1 MPGAPGLKGDTGL
14 PGVPGAPGK
23 PGEMGMRGPQGRDG
37 NPGPA
42 GQAGPPGPRGYN
54 GNDGKP
60 GPMGPAGPPGP
71 PGPPGETLGYDVAAL
86 TALLNQGQTKGVDVL
101 GDQPMLDQLGEGLTD
116 EEKHALV
123 LKAYEHVKASF
134 IRLTRPNGQQSA
146 PAKTC
151 RDLFAAYPEYNSGEY
166 WIDPNEGDPQ
176 DAILVYCEKERR
188 ATCIRPQPKQTK
200 VISYK
205 GKEEEEAWL
214 SELPSGMKIHYKTDS
229 YQMGFLQ
236 LMSAKASQQITF
248 HCKNTVAYKD
258 EKKDTLRNGL
268 KLLSWNDAELTP
280 DGPQRLRYE
289 ADEDGCR
296 KRSNNWDKSVLTYT
310 TDKSQRLPI
319 VDIAVRDIGNAN
331 QEFRIEL
338 GAACFY

>member
-1 MPGAPGLKGDTGL
+1 
-14 PGVPGAPGK
+14 
-23 PGEMGMRGPQGRDG
+23 MRV
-37 NPGPA
+37 
-42 GQAGPPGPRGYN
+42 
-54 GNDGKP
+54 
-60 GPMGPAGPPGP
+60 
-71 PGPPGETLGYDVAAL
+71 T
-86 TALLNQGQTKGVDVL
+86 
-101 GDQPMLDQLGEGLTD
+101 
-116 EEKHALV
+116 
-123 LKAYEHVKASF
+123 
-134 IRLTRPNGQQSA
+134 TRCYSSVIG
-146 PAKTC
+146 
-151 RDLFAAYPEYNSGEY
+151 
-166 WIDPNEGDPQ
+166 
-176 DAILVYCEKERR
+176 EKERR

-258 EKKDTLRNGL
+258 EKKDTLRF
-268 KLLSWNDAELTP
+268 KWIELLITGMTPELTP
-280 DGPQRLRYE
+280 TGPNVLRYE
-289 ADEDGCR
+289 ADEDGLQSKFLIL
-296 KRSNNWDKSVLTYT
+296 KRSNSWDKSILTYT